1 MLRAGLV
8 GPEQRLQ
15 GDDDYVCVSLLID
28 WEIGGARRIAKI
40 RFRDLST
47 KRSKNTRRVGPQRL
61 DCCAKPSGHAPSP
74 SFWGWVRHAH
84 SVRMTVPGPNFIS
97 QMPGTDPSMVRL
109 QPNDTQDCLASLL
122 CCDAAV
128 SKSGLGYPCLRN
140 VVLAQAHSQREPF
153 KQRCS
158 WPGNPPSSSHRAS
171 KALPTLHSLRPRE
184 LTALGPRASLI
195 TSYSHS
201 RARRGETS
209 RITALL

>member
-15 GDDDYVCVSLLID
+15 GDDDYVYVSLLID

-47 KRSKNTRRVGPQRL
+47 KRSKNTRRAGPQRL

-97 QMPGTDPSMVRL
+97 HMPGTDPSMVRL
-109 QPNDTQDCLASLL
+109 Q
-122 CCDAAV
+122 AAAN
-128 SKSGLGYPCLRN
+128 SGK
-140 VVLAQAHSQREPF
+140 F
-153 KQRCS
+153 KV
-158 WPGNPPSSSHRAS
+158 
-171 KALPTLHSLRPRE
+171 
-184 LTALGPRASLI
+184 TA
-195 TSYSHS
+195 
-201 RARRGETS
+201 GEV
-209 RITALL
+209 

>member
-97 QMPGTDPSMVRL
+97 HMPGTDPSMVRL
-109 QPNDTQDCLASLL
+109 HSPLSQGIELG
-122 CCDAAV
+122 V
-128 SKSGLGYPCLRN
+128 SSAEHVATNLQIIGQLTHRT
-140 VVLAQAHSQREPF
+140 R
-153 KQRCS
+153 R
-158 WPGNPPSSSHRAS
+158 PGR
-171 KALPTLHSLRPRE
+171 SLRAGGRAVLPVPRVPHAAI
-184 LTALGPRASLI
+184 LSASI
-195 TSYSHS
+195 V
-201 RARRGETS
+201 AWDDV
-209 RITALL
+209 

>member
-97 QMPGTDPSMVRL
+97 HMPGTDPSMVRL
-109 QPNDTQDCLASLL
+109 HSPLSQGIELGVSSAEHVATNLQIIGQLAHRTRRPE
-122 CCDAAV
+122 C
-128 SKSGLGYPCLRN
+128 GL
-140 VVLAQAHSQREPF
+140 
-153 KQRCS
+153 
-158 WPGNPPSSSHRAS
+158 RAGGRA
-171 KALPTLHSLRPRE
+171 ALPVPRVPH
-184 LTALGPRASLI
+184 AAIRSASI
-195 TSYSHS
+195 VVWNDV
-201 RARRGETS
+201 
-209 RITALL
+209 

>member
-15 GDDDYVCVSLLID
+15 GDDDYVCVSLPKKRMFGSD
-28 WEIGGARRIAKI
+28 RRIAKI

-97 QMPGTDPSMVRL
+97 HMPGTDPSMVRL
-109 QPNDTQDCLASLL
+109 QEVPPSLPPARL
-122 CCDAAV
+122 
-128 SKSGLGYPCLRN
+128 SWGGTNFFIPMH
-140 VVLAQAHSQREPF
+140 AHSYAC
-153 KQRCS
+153 RCQCD
-158 WPGNPPSSSHRAS
+158 
-171 KALPTLHSLRPRE
+171 L
-184 LTALGPRASLI
+184 
-195 TSYSHS
+195 
-201 RARRGETS
+201 
-209 RITALL
+209 